1 MGFWRSLAGIS
12 RVEITSASIA
22 DMLTTV
28 NNRGITLFNI
38 VYVDD
43 LHITGSIYQF
53 ELKALENCLMRH
65 GDAIKVIQNR
75 GLYWTIQNLRHRPIL
90 VVGVIVF
97 MLTALYLPTRVFFVR
112 VEGNQK
118 IPTQLIVEKAELCGI
133 GFGASRRAVR
143 SEKMKNAI
151 LSAIPELQWA
161 GVNTAGCVAVISV
174 RERSV
179 ASAQNKPQIGSSIV
193 AARDGVIKEM
203 TVLKG
208 NPLCTVGQ
216 AVKKG
221 QILVSG
227 YTDCGLLIKTTES
240 DAEIAAQTQRTL
252 QAITP
257 TNYIIRGKKTAEE
270 TRYRLRIGKN
280 IINFC
285 KDSGISDTTCVKMYE
300 EQYIV
305 LPGEFQ
311 LPVAVI
317 TEHQVYFEQYE
328 AQDADT
334 YDYNWMTESSDIYL
348 QSQMLAGEIMHS
360 DRVSHTQEG
369 LYKLTSS
376 YSCVE
381 MIGMIRNEEIVEG
394 NGKRD

>member
-1 MGFWRSLAGIS
+1 MGFWKSLAGIS
-12 RVEITSASIA
+12 RVEITSASVA
-22 DMLTTV
+22 DMLTAV
-28 NNRGITLFNI
+28 NNYGITLFSI
-38 VYVDD
+38 AYVDD
-43 LHITGSIYQF
+43 LHVIASIYQF
-53 ELKALENCLMRH
+53 ELKTLKDCLARR
-65 GDAIKVIQNR
+65 GDAVKVIENR
-75 GLYWTIQNLRHRPIL
+75 GLYWTIQNLRRRPCL
-90 VVGVIVF
+90 MVGIFVF
-97 MLTALYLPTRVFFVR
+97 MVIALYLPTRVFFVR

-118 IPTQLIVEKAELCGI
+118 IPAQLIIEKADVCGI

-179 ASAQNKPQIGSSIV
+179 ANTQNKPLVASSVV
-193 AARDGVIKEM
+193 AARDGIIKEI

-221 QILVSG
+221 QVLVSG
-227 YTDCGLLIKTTES
+227 YIDCGLLIKTTES
-240 DAEIAAQTQRTL
+240 DAEITAQTRHTL
-252 QAITP
+252 HAVTP
-257 TNYIIRGKKTAEE
+257 TNYMIRGVKTAEK
-270 TRYRLRIGKN
+270 TQYRLRIGKN

-300 EQYIV
+300 EQYV
-305 LPGEFQ
+305 TLPGGFQ

-317 TEHQVYFEQYE
+317 TEHRIYFDPCD
-328 AQDADT
+328 AQDTDI
-334 YDYNWMTESSDIYL
+334 YDYNWMTESSDTYL

-360 DRVSHTQEG
+360 DRVSHAPEG

-376 YSCVE
+376 YTCVE
-381 MIGMIRNEEIVEG
+381 MIGMIRNEEIVVG